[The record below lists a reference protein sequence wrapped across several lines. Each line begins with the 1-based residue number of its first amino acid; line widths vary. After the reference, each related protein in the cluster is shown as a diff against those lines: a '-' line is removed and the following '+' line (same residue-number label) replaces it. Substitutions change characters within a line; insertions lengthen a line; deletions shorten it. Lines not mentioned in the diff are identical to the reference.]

1 MGKKPCTSPK
11 LTHDLKCTQYESKT
25 MLKMMLEKNGYAI
38 NVKCSFVVD
47 IFRFCELCKKET
59 QATTYGGKFSSQV
72 GLVGE

>member
-1 MGKKPCTSPK
+1 
-11 LTHDLKCTQYESKT
+11 